1 MYLCIYLSI
10 YPSIY
15 LSIHTIYPIYPIWK
29 FKTKLFC
36 ETSSIFELDNVKK
49 RSNSA
54 MRPQFLNLTMSS
66 EAPLRDFLQ
75 KARAAC
81 QCVLQY
87 FQSMCLKYCACH
99 EKSEARSYEVLH
111 LSRKIILAK
120 LKIPYSKMQPFSG
133 NLRPDL
139 LTSLLTDHVSCI
151 LFNVPC
157 MPKFLKL
164 LRDLQILLTFTRV
177 QNPLHLR
184 HKTTVQ
190 RPKAAQ
196 TCGVCSIFTSKRA
209 SRQNAVHFLN
219 IAILKSAPALRC
231 F

>member
-1 MYLCIYLSI
+1 
-10 YPSIY
+10 
-15 LSIHTIYPIYPIWK
+15 
-29 FKTKLFC
+29 
-36 ETSSIFELDNVKK
+36 
-49 RSNSA
+49 
-54 MRPQFLNLTMSS
+54 
-66 EAPLRDFLQ
+66 
-75 KARAAC
+75 
-81 QCVLQY
+81 
-87 FQSMCLKYCACH
+87 MCLKFCACH

-111 LSRKIILAK
+111 LSRKIILAN

-151 LFNVPC
+151 LFNVPRV
-157 MPKFLKL
+157 PKFLKL
-164 LRDLQILLTFTRV
+164 LRELQILLTFTRV

-219 IAILKSAPALRC
+219 IAIPKSAPALRC
-231 F
+231 FWHFDFEMCFAPQRRALFNISTSKSAPTLKCVVHFDLEICFAPKQRALFPHHSFQKCSDVEVFLAPQRRAIFISQMAPHPPL